1 MDTQQQEEFFNALK
15 VVLVVVGVVLIYFI
29 ITIIRYQRRSMR
41 LHKEKIQ
48 AEIDTLENERKRIAA
63 DLHDELG
70 PLLSAVKLQINN
82 LDTTHPED
90 KLTITKSSKH
100 IDSIIKKLREISNN
114 LLPNTLVR
122 KGLSRAI
129 EEFTETISETH
140 KLQIKFICEQEP
152 PLDQNAE
159 INVYRMVQEI
169 VHNTVKH
176 AKADWLIIKLSVDDD
191 RFFLITSDNGVGF
204 DFFTTRRD
212 NSGLGLRNLQS
223 RAEVMGGELSCSS
236 EPGKGTTYTIEI
248 PLKPTT

>member
-1 MDTQQQEEFFNALK
+1 MDPQEKEFYNALI
-15 VVLVVVGVVLIYFI
+15 VVVTVVGVVLIYFI
-29 ITIIRYQRRSMR
+29 VTIIRYQRKSMR

-82 LDTTHPED
+82 LDTTQPED
-90 KLTITKSSKH
+90 KALITKSSAH

-122 KGLSRAI
+122 KGLKRAI
-129 EEFTETISETH
+129 EEFTENTAETH

-152 PLDQNAE
+152 PLEQNAE
-159 INVYRMVQEI
+159 INIYRMVQEI
-169 VHNTVKH
+169 THNTIKH
-176 AKADWLIIKLSVDDD
+176 ARADWLIIKLSMDND
-191 RFFLITSDNGVGF
+191 RIFLMTSDNGAGF
-204 DFFTTRRD
+204 DFFAMRRD

-223 RAEVMGGELSCSS
+223 RAEVMGGELSCNS
-236 EPGKGTTYTIEI
+236 EAGKGTTYTIEI
-248 PLKPTT
+248 PLKPVS